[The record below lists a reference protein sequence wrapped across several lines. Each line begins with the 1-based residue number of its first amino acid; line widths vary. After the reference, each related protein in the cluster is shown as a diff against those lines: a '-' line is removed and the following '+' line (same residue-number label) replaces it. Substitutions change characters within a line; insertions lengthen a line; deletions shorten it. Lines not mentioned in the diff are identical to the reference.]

1 MRVRKSSSL
10 RVLGRYVPAPSPSL
24 TIHINIIQVHV
35 IGALPLRNM
44 SRLWGY
50 LNSLSLPIWFR
61 PFGFKFYAFIFN
73 CNLDE
78 IEYSDLKHYT
88 SLGDFFY
95 RRLKAGSRPVDNV
108 ALVSPADGRV
118 IHFGTIKG
126 LRVEQVKGITYSL
139 DALLGVEHPT
149 HASTQEVIEIDAVD
163 PKEFANIN
171 DIEYSLDQLMGI
183 SGPSTPGNLT
193 PVTEN
198 PSSFSPREQDTTPKR
213 AGERIDASVEQE
225 GTAAETLAHD
235 SSVADDIGVG
245 GEKRSSQG
253 KGRTVKEGNKLYF
266 SVIYLAPGDYHRFH
280 SPTNWVVE
288 KRRHFMGESP
298 PLPTFSLLHR
308 VNGGQANYTQ
318 YHPTWQN
325 A

>member
-1 MRVRKSSSL
+1 
-10 RVLGRYVPAPSPSL
+10 
-24 TIHINIIQVHV
+24 
-35 IGALPLRNM
+35 M

-50 LNSLSLPIWFR
+50 LNSLELPIWFR
-61 PFGFKFYAFIFN
+61 PFGFKLYALIFG

-78 IEYSDLKHYT
+78 IEYSDLKHYV

-95 RRLKAGSRPVDNV
+95 RRLKEGSRPVDNV
-108 ALVSPADGRV
+108 ALVSPADGKV
-118 IHFGTIKG
+118 LHFGTIKG

-149 HASTQEVIEIDAVD
+149 PASTQTIIETGDHASLD

-171 DIEYSLDQLMGI
+171 DIEYSLDQLIGI
-183 SGPSTPGNLT
+183 SEPSTPGNLS
-193 PVTEN
+193 
-198 PSSFSPREQDTTPKR
+198 PSQSSPFLPDRKPDSDTVTPKR
-213 AGERIDASVEQE
+213 TGERIDASIEQE

-245 GEKRSSQG
+245 KRNTQ
-253 KGRTVKEGNKLYF
+253 GRTVKEGNNLYF

-288 KRRHFMGESP
+288 KRRHFMGES
-298 PLPTFSLLHR
+298 LFSCFKKRGLTGKVDRRIVLCITLHGETLGKS
-308 VNGGQANYTQ
+308 VCAQ
-318 YHPTWQN
+318 
-325 A
+325 

>member
-1 MRVRKSSSL
+1 M
-10 RVLGRYVPAPSPSL
+10 
-24 TIHINIIQVHV
+24 
-35 IGALPLRNM
+35 
-44 SRLWGY
+44 
-50 LNSLSLPIWFR
+50 
-61 PFGFKFYAFIFN
+61 
-73 CNLDE
+73 
-78 IEYSDLKHYT
+78 
-88 SLGDFFY
+88 
-95 RRLKAGSRPVDNV
+95 DNV

-298 PLPTFSLLHR
+298 SPSNLFTSPQ
-308 VNGGQANYTQ
+308 G
-318 YHPTWQN
+318 
-325 A
+325 